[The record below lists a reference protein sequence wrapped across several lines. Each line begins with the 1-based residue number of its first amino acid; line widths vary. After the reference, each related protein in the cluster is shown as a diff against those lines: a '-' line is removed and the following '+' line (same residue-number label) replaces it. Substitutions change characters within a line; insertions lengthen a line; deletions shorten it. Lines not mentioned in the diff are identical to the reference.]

1 MDKFQTICKQRISI
15 HAPREGSDCPA
26 GCPPRRRRD
35 FYPRSPRGER
45 PGRSEHWRPNFH
57 FYPRSPR
64 GERQQPVGADKPGHI
79 ISIHAPREGS
89 DPGSASGFTKREDF
103 YPRSPRGE
111 RPLYATPNAP
121 ASTIS
126 IHAPR
131 EGSDHLQGGPA
142 LGGLISIHAPREGS
156 DATSWVS
163 ASCTL
168 RFLSTLPARG
178 ATIGPVHRG
187 DCMKISIH
195 APREGSDCPAGCP
208 PRRRRDFYPRSPRGE
223 RPGRSEHWR
232 PNFHFYPRSPRGE
245 RRALSTLD
253 LQNGD
258 FYPRSPRGERRQ

>member
-178 ATIGPVHRG
+178 ATAACKKLERVQP
-187 DCMKISIH
+187 ISIH
-195 APREGSDCPAGCP
+195 APREGSDFRQSRKFTSKAGFLSTLPA
-208 PRRRRDFYPRSPRGE
+208 RGATRFGGVC
-223 RPGRSEHWR
+223 RPQR
-232 PNFHFYPRSPRGE
+232 PYFYPRSPRGE
-245 RRALSTLD
+245 RRPCDYIIS
-253 LQNGD
+253 
-258 FYPRSPRGERRQ
+258 

>member
-156 DATSWVS
+156 DRSPQT
-163 ASCTL
+163 
-168 RFLSTLPARG
+168 P
-178 ATIGPVHRG
+178 
-187 DCMKISIH
+187 
-195 APREGSDCPAGCP
+195 GCDP
-208 PRRRRDFYPRSPRGE
+208 GYFYPRSPRGE
-223 RPGRSEHWR
+223 RPAPFIPPWK
-232 PNFHFYPRSPRGE
+232 
-245 RRALSTLD
+245 RR
-253 LQNGD
+253 
-258 FYPRSPRGERRQ
+258 